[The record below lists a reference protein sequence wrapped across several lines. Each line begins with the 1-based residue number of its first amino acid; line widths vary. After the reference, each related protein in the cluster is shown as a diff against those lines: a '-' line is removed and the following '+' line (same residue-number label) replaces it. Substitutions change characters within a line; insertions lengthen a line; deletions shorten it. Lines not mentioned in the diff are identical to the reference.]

1 MGFRDIIHFNVA
13 MLGKQGWR
21 LMTTSESLC
30 VRVITWKYYL
40 NGDFLSATN
49 KRNSSHT
56 WRDILLGKKALQCR
70 LMCLIGNGESMKIWH
85 DRLILGAVG
94 GRPICPKPG
103 ASAVQ
108 VTELLYANGLSWND
122 EALESNLLHSDA
134 HVVRRIPLGRRKED
148 F

>member
-21 LMTTSESLC
+21 LMTTSKSLC

-56 WRDILLGKKALQCR
+56 WHDILLGKKALQCR

-103 ASAVQ
+103 ASAV
-108 VTELLYANGLSWND
+108 
-122 EALESNLLHSDA
+122 
-134 HVVRRIPLGRRKED
+134 
-148 F
+148 